1 MFVCEVC
8 GSVAPPRTRSH
19 RIIVETRVTAHP
31 PRSDAHWHPP
41 RAGGKGKWADDPGGR
56 GTQIVRELRA
66 CGPCAAKALAIDRG
80 AEADRTMHRLAN
92 YSATAVIVA
101 CTVGMPCTV

>member
-19 RIIVETRVTAHP
+19 RIVVETRATVHP

-41 RAGGKGKWADDPGGR
+41 RAGGKGKWVDDPGGR

-66 CGPCAAKALAIDRG
+66 CESCATKAPAIERYS
-80 AEADRTMHRLAN
+80 EAPGIEVRA
-92 YSATAVIVA
+92 A
-101 CTVGMPCTV
+101 